1 MSFSHTHFLQ
11 HPYKHYNL
19 TIMDNQII
27 PMQYIDSVPA
37 LLETSHALSKSST
50 LSIDTESNSL
60 YVYREQVCLLQIS
73 SNNTDYLIDTL
84 ALKDL
89 SPLAPIF
96 ANPKQEKIFHAAE
109 YDIICLKRDYGFTF
123 ANIFDTMVA
132 SRILGETAIGLGS
145 LLLSRLG
152 ITVEKK
158 YQRANWGI
166 RPLTQS
172 MLEYA
177 RHDSQ
182 FLDPLRI
189 ILEQE
194 LKERNLWDLALED
207 FHLGCEAGAHTQA
220 PTPVSCWKVA
230 GSAEISPSEAA
241 ILQVLCDYREEQA
254 SKYNVPP
261 FKILGNDVLVDLCKE
276 PPTKIDE
283 MLNYRGITQHILHS
297 FGAGIM
303 QSIQTG
309 QAAPPL
315 LRPIKPRPDEHFLR
329 RFDAL
334 KEWRKLKGKE
344 LKVESDVILPRDFL
358 ELIAFENPV
367 TLQKLHVLMAKIP
380 WRYQHFSKQI
390 FSVLRKQEVK

>member
-207 FHLGCEAGAHTQA
+207 FHLGCEAGAL
-220 PTPVSCWKVA
+220 SL
-230 GSAEISPSEAA
+230 I
-241 ILQVLCDYREEQA
+241 
-254 SKYNVPP
+254 
-261 FKILGNDVLVDLCKE
+261 
-276 PPTKIDE
+276 
-283 MLNYRGITQHILHS
+283 HI
-297 FGAGIM
+297 
-303 QSIQTG
+303 
-309 QAAPPL
+309 
-315 LRPIKPRPDEHFLR
+315 
-329 RFDAL
+329 
-334 KEWRKLKGKE
+334 
-344 LKVESDVILPRDFL
+344 
-358 ELIAFENPV
+358 
-367 TLQKLHVLMAKIP
+367 
-380 WRYQHFSKQI
+380 
-390 FSVLRKQEVK
+390 